1 MSRTFAV
8 FKRKTFL
15 LVRKRMSGAAAV
27 DGQRR
32 FFCSQNDMNL
42 RESAKYTITRTVTCE
57 VFPY

>member
-1 MSRTFAV
+1 MSRTFEV

-32 FFCSQNDMNL
+32 FLQSKRHELAGIGKIYNYSHSNL
-42 RESAKYTITRTVTCE
+42 
-57 VFPY
+57 